1 MKQSL
6 NSQNN
11 PLSDNPAQSVD
22 QKTRAEATT
31 LPDRQAN
38 TASFHGS
45 YVKIPA
51 AKWRS
56 LAAATELPLTDDDV
70 RRLAALGDPIDIA
83 EADAVYRPL
92 SALMQ
97 MYAQSTL
104 QLLHESTKFIG
115 FPEARTPWIIG
126 IAGSVAVGKSTAA
139 RLLREL
145 MRRWPETP
153 NVDLITT
160 DGFLYPNEHLE
171 ELGIMHRKGFPES
184 YNRHALLDFLE
195 DVKSGKPNLQV
206 PVYDHV
212 TYDIVPN
219 KFITVNQPQIL
230 IVEGLNVL
238 QPPRVSNTDGEYRA
252 VSDYF
257 DFSIYLDASEAD
269 LETWYLNRMLTL
281 QEGAFSDERSYF
293 RKFANLSKEEVL
305 AAGREVWHAVNLPNL
320 REHIAPTRSRATV
333 ILAKGSDHTVK
344 EVLLRRL

>member
-1 MKQSL
+1 MEESC
-6 NSQNN
+6 N
-11 PLSDNPAQSVD
+11 PQTSVVNPAAP
-22 QKTRAEATT
+22 RAEATSLDAT
-31 LPDRQAN
+31 
-38 TASFHGS
+38 FHGS

-56 LAAATELPLTDDDV
+56 LATSTELPLTEDDV
-70 RRLAALGDPIDIA
+70 HRLAALGDPIDIA

-92 SALMQ
+92 SALLQ
-97 MYAQSTL
+97 MYAKSTL
-104 QLLHESTKFIG
+104 QLLHESTEFIG
-115 FPEARTPWIIG
+115 FPESRTPWIIG

-145 MRRWPETP
+145 MRRWPQTP

-160 DGFLYPNEHLE
+160 DGFLFPNAKLT

-184 YNRHALLDFLE
+184 YDRRALLDFLE

-212 TYDIVPN
+212 TYDIVPDQ
-219 KFITVNQPQIL
+219 FITVNQPQIL

-257 DFSIYLDASEAD
+257 DFSIYLDAAEAD
-269 LETWYLNRMLTL
+269 LENWYLNRMLDL
-281 QEGAFSDERSYF
+281 KKGAFNDERSYF
-293 RKFANLSKEEVL
+293 RKFANLSTEEML

-320 REHIAPTRSRATV
+320 RKHIVPTRSRATV
-333 ILAKGSDHTVK
+333 ILSKGSDHTVK